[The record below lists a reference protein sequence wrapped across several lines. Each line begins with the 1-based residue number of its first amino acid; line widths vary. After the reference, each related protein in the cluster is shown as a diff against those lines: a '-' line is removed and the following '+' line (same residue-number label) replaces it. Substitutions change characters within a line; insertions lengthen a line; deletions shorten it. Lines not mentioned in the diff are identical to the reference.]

1 MSRHKIKLFSQE
13 NPEMAIK
20 PDFPRFKDMELRYH
34 IVDAFTDQ
42 PFGGTAAVVAEGKL
56 LTE

>member
-1 MSRHKIKLFSQE
+1 
-13 NPEMAIK
+13 MAIK
-20 PDFPRFKDMELRYH
+20 PDFSRFKDMELRYH
-34 IVDAFTDQ
+34 IVDAFTDH

>member
-1 MSRHKIKLFSQE
+1 MK
-13 NPEMAIK
+13 
-20 PDFPRFKDMELRYH
+20 YY

-56 LTE
+56 LFM

>member
-1 MSRHKIKLFSQE
+1 M
-13 NPEMAIK
+13 
-20 PDFPRFKDMELRYH
+20 RYY

-42 PFGGTAAVVAEGKL
+42 PFGGTAAVVAEGEL

>member
-1 MSRHKIKLFSQE
+1 MK
-13 NPEMAIK
+13 
-20 PDFPRFKDMELRYH
+20 YY

-42 PFGGTAAVVAEGKL
+42 PFGGTAAVVAEGEL